1 MKSFIQAQ
9 PLTWPVLAWLT
20 VAVAGCVA
28 PAIAMIMLGGGGA
41 GFAIGAVAKPLLA
54 IGLMGAGMIGAA
66 AGRFWVGIILALLTG
81 IGLISL
87 AQVLGMS
94 MPDYPFSL
102 ALAVFIATI
111 SFAARGALFARSVPG
126 KGWWIAV
133 FVVAGEAAILFTA
146 VALPGALPDIVLV
159 LLPAQWANMA
169 IESAFIGS
177 GTRAAGA
184 ALTALGG
191 TAMVTLLVAQLL
203 PRRWP
208 YIFMFTAWLGL
219 SALVWYT
226 LDTDGP
232 HIGPTIINAI

>member
-1 MKSFIQAQ
+1 
-9 PLTWPVLAWLT
+9 
-20 VAVAGCVA
+20 
-28 PAIAMIMLGGGGA
+28 MIMLGGGGA

-81 IGLISL
+81 IGLILL

-111 SFAARGALFARSVPG
+111 SFAARGALFVRSVPG